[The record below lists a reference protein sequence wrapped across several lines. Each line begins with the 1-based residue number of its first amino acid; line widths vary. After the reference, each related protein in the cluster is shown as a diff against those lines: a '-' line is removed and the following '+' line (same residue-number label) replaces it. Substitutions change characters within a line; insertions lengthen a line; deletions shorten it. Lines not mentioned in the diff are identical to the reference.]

1 MNLKSVKVRIL
12 LLVTFATIFTGLI
25 ISSISV
31 SKFDTA
37 MTDEYLHQL
46 NAVKESKKGHI
57 EDLFHSIGSLII
69 STAAAEGT
77 IDAMEGFE
85 IAFYDIVNQEKVSY
99 SKIKKDLENEY
110 ETHYLNK
117 VNYSIPGVTPKREVS
132 AYLPK
137 SKAGLIAQELYI
149 VDNPEPVGEKNKLM
163 YHEDDT
169 TYSQLHKIY
178 HPAFNT
184 MLEEFGLYDIFLVD
198 NKGSVVYTDF
208 KEKDFATN
216 LLHGPYKDTGLADA
230 YKKALKLSQGEVAY
244 DDFEPYEPSYNA
256 PAAFI
261 STPIFK
267 YGERVGVLIFQFP
280 IDSINKIMS
289 FNGEYEK
296 AGLGKSGEVYL
307 IGEDKKFKNDSRFV
321 KEIDDPLVKE
331 LGTTIGVFSVDTKSV
346 DAALSGKSGAWIIK
360 DYRGVPV
367 LSAYA
372 PLNVYGNRWAI
383 VAEIDKSEALETNNT
398 IIKLIIMISVVIV
411 IAMIVLALV
420 LVKTLIISKL
430 QKLQSAANDLAMG
443 EGDLTQRVIVPEGDE
458 FYDVAHDINLFIEK
472 VQNTIVEAKSTSHEN
487 TAIAEE
493 LSRTSLEIGKKA
505 EDESRIVANAT
516 TKGKEL
522 ESILESSIVKAQST
536 KEDIDQAEEQLKNA
550 NLMINNLAQR
560 VEERAE
566 SENELSGRL
575 EQLSHDAQD
584 VKSVLD
590 VIRDIADQTNLLALN
605 AAIEAARAGE
615 HGRGFAVV
623 ADEVRKLA
631 ERTQKSLA
639 EINANIN
646 VIVQS
651 ITDTSES
658 IAQNANEM
666 STLSANANDVQ
677 VEIGSSVEKMNSS
690 ITNVDEMVQGY
701 ISNSKAI
708 EDMIKEIENIN
719 EISSENARTVE
730 EIAAASEHLAAMTS
744 KLNQLLEQYKT

>member
-1 MNLKSVKVRIL
+1 MNFKSVKTRIL
-12 LLVTFATIFTGLI
+12 LLVAFATILTGLI
-25 ISSISV
+25 ISTV
-31 SKFDTA
+31 SLNKFDTE
-37 MTDEYLHQL
+37 MTNEYLHQL

-57 EDLFHSIGSLII
+57 EDLFGSIKSLIV
-69 STAAAEGT
+69 SNAAAEGT
-77 IDAMEGFE
+77 IDAMEGFAL
-85 IAFYDIVNQEKVSY
+85 AFYELPEQEHLNIAKAKEQLMQNY
-99 SKIKKDLENEY
+99 DNY
-110 ETHYLNK
+110 YLNK
-117 VNYSIPGVTPKREVS
+117 VNYNVPGAAKRRATAE
-132 AYLPK
+132 YLPRCD
-137 SKAGLIAQELYI
+137 AGIIAQELYI
-149 VDNPEPVGEKNKLM
+149 IDNPEPIGEKNKLL
-163 YHEDDT
+163 YHKDDT

-184 MLEEFGLYDIFLVD
+184 MLEAFGLYDVFLVD
-198 NKGSVVYTDF
+198 NKGTVVYSDF

-216 LLHGPYKDTGLADA
+216 LLKGPYKDTGLSDA
-230 YKKALKLSQGEVAY
+230 YKKALNLSQGEVAY
-244 DDFEPYEPSYNA
+244 DDFEPYEPSYNS

-267 YGERVGVLIFQFP
+267 YGERVGILIFQFP

-289 FNGEYEK
+289 FNGEYKK
-296 AGLGKSGEVYL
+296 AGLGESGEVYL
-307 IGEDKKFKNDSRFV
+307 VGSDKKFKNDSRFV

-331 LGTTIGVFSVDTKSV
+331 LGTTIGIFKVDTQSV
-346 DAALSGKSGAWIIK
+346 NAALSGKSGAWIIN

-372 PLNVYGNRWAI
+372 PLNVYGNRWAVI
-383 VAEIDKSEALETNNT
+383 AEIDKSEALEGNRA
-398 IIKLIIMISVVIV
+398 IIKLIVMVSIVIIVLMIV
-411 IAMIVLALV
+411 IALS
-420 LVKTLIISKL
+420 LVKILIISKL
-430 QKLQSAANDLAMG
+430 TKLQTAAHDLAMG
-443 EGDLTQRVIVPEGDE
+443 EGDLTQRVVVPEGDE
-458 FYDVAHDINLFIEK
+458 FYDVANDINLFIEK

-522 ESILESSIVKAQST
+522 ESILESSIVKAQNT
-536 KEDIDQAEEQLKNA
+536 KTEIDQAEEQLRNA
-550 NLMINNLAQR
+550 NEMINHLAQR

-658 IAQNANEM
+658 IAQNAHEM
-666 STLSANANDVQ
+666 STLSENANDVQ
-677 VEIGSSVEKMNSS
+677 GEIGSSVEKMNIS
-690 ITNVDEMVQGY
+690 ITNVDEIVQGY
-701 ISNSKAI
+701 IDNTKSI
-708 EDMIKEIENIN
+708 EDMINEIENIN